1 MTNIRNAL
9 NDLGSAIED
18 LQNKTHSVVIKELS
32 GDKISGGTITKFA
45 STGISDEASNTV
57 VVVKNDGIHL
67 ETLHV
72 DYIAG
77 PLSVT
82 GSLTVAGDITADK
95 LRVKELIAEVKNE
108 RLDPVSFVSKNKKN
122 TAYGKGL
129 VWPGGE
135 YTKQFLLME
144 RPDRFFAT
152 ESIELRANKIYMI
165 NGQNVLSQQALGNTV
180 TRSNL
185 RSVGTL
191 ESLDVETNLTVDN
204 FLHYNAN
211 TQGLGLGT
219 DSPNGALGISSWDH
233 EFIVAGTDD
242 RKFKIGTYTTGAL
255 QIITDDT
262 PRITIDATGAIT
274 AHKKV
279 VIEESLGVGV
289 KNFTTDVS
297 ITTAGP
303 VRFENKKFEVGGSEP
318 ESGNYVIG
326 DVVWNDTPTPNGYM
340 GWVCTK
346 SGTPGTWKA
355 FGKIAS

>member
-9 NDLGSAIED
+9 NDLGYAIED

-95 LRVKELIAEVKNE
+95 LHVKELIAEVKNE

-165 NGQNVLSQQALGNTV
+165 NGQNVLSQQSLGNTV
-180 TRSNL
+180 TQSNL

-211 TQGLGLGT
+211 KQGLGLGT

>member
-95 LRVKELIAEVKNE
+95 LHVKELIAEVKNE

-135 YTKQFLLME
+135 YTKQFLIME

>member
-32 GDKISGGTITKFA
+32 GDKINGGTINNFA
-45 STGISDEASNTV
+45 STGITDEASNTV

-77 PLSVT
+77 QLTVT
-82 GSLTVAGDITADK
+82 GSLTVAGEITADK
-95 LRVKELIAEVKNE
+95 LHVKELTADVKNE

-165 NGQNVLSQQALGNTV
+165 NGQNVLSQDTLGNTV
-180 TRSNL
+180 TKSNL
-185 RSVGTL
+185 KSVGTL

-242 RKFKIGTYTTGAL
+242 RKFKIGTYTTGSL

-262 PRITIDATGAIT
+262 PRISIDATGAIT

-279 VIEESLGVGV
+279 VIEDALGVGV
-289 KNFTTDVS
+289 KNFTTDAS

-303 VRFENKKFEVGGSEP
+303 VRFENKKFEVGGQEP
-318 ESGNYVIG
+318 ESGNYIIG
-326 DVVWNDTPTPNGYM
+326 DVVWNDTPTPNGYV
-340 GWVCTK
+340 GWICTK
-346 SGTPGTWKA
+346 SGTPGTWKS
-355 FGKIAS
+355 FGKITS

>member
-95 LRVKELIAEVKNE
+95 LHVKELIADVKNE

-180 TRSNL
+180 TQSNL

-242 RKFKIGTYTTGAL
+242 RKFKIGTYTTGTL

-289 KNFTTDVS
+289 KNFTTDVN

-326 DVVWNDTPTPNGYM
+326 DVVWNDTPTPNGYV
-340 GWVCTK
+340 GWICTK
-346 SGTPGTWKA
+346 SGTPGTWKQ
-355 FGKIAS
+355 FGQIAS

>member
-95 LRVKELIAEVKNE
+95 LHVKELIAEVKNE

-152 ESIELRANKIYMI
+152 ESIELSANKIYMI

-180 TRSNL
+180 TQSNL

>member
-95 LRVKELIAEVKNE
+95 LHVKELIAEVKNE

>member
-32 GDKISGGTITKFA
+32 GDKVSGGTITNFA
-45 STGISDEASNTV
+45 STGINDAASNTI
-57 VVVKNDGIHL
+57 VVVKNDGMHL

-77 PLSVT
+77 PLSVS
-82 GSLTVAGDITADK
+82 GSLTVSGDITADK
-95 LRVKELIAEVKNE
+95 LHVKELVADVKHE
-108 RLDPVSFVSKNKKN
+108 RLEPLSFISKNKKN

-165 NGQNVLSQQALGNTV
+165 NGQNVLSQNALGNTV
-180 TRSNL
+180 TQSNL

-191 ESLDVETNLTVDN
+191 ESLNVETNLTVDN

-279 VIEESLGVGV
+279 VIEGALGVGV
-289 KNFTTDVS
+289 KNFTTDVD

-303 VRFENKKFEVGGSEP
+303 VRFQNKKFEVAGSAP

-326 DVVWNDTPTPNGYM
+326 DVVWNDRPTPNGYV
-340 GWVCTK
+340 GWINTK
-346 SGTPGTWKA
+346 SGTPGTWKP
-355 FGKIAS
+355 FGQIAS

>member
-95 LRVKELIAEVKNE
+95 LHVKELIAEVKNE

-180 TRSNL
+180 TQSNL

>member
-95 LRVKELIAEVKNE
+95 LHVKELIAEVKNE

-180 TRSNL
+180 TQSNL

-326 DVVWNDTPTPNGYM
+326 DVV
-340 GWVCTK
+340 
-346 SGTPGTWKA
+346 
-355 FGKIAS
+355 

>member
-9 NDLGSAIED
+9 DAVGSAIED

-32 GDKISGGTITKFA
+32 GDKVSGGTITNFA
-45 STGISDEASNTV
+45 STGINDEASNTV
-57 VVVKNDGIHL
+57 VVVRNDGIHL

-82 GSLTVAGDITADK
+82 GNLTVAGDITADK
-95 LRVKELIAEVKNE
+95 LHVKELIADVKSE
-108 RLDPVSFVSKNKKN
+108 RLEPVSFVSKNKKN

-165 NGQNVLSQQALGNTV
+165 NGQNVLSQNALGNTV
-180 TRSNL
+180 TQSNL

>member
-45 STGISDEASNTV
+45 STGISDEASNIV

-95 LRVKELIAEVKNE
+95 LHVKELIAEVKNE

-180 TRSNL
+180 TQSNL

-303 VRFENKKFEVGGSEP
+303 LRFENKKFEVGGSEP

>member
-45 STGISDEASNTV
+45 STGISDEASNIV

-95 LRVKELIAEVKNE
+95 LHVKELIAEVKNE

-180 TRSNL
+180 TQSNL

>member
-95 LRVKELIAEVKNE
+95 LHVKELIAEVKNE

-180 TRSNL
+180 TQSNL

-191 ESLDVETNLTVDN
+191 ESLDV
-204 FLHYNAN
+204 
-211 TQGLGLGT
+211 
-219 DSPNGALGISSWDH
+219 
-233 EFIVAGTDD
+233 
-242 RKFKIGTYTTGAL
+242 
-255 QIITDDT
+255 
-262 PRITIDATGAIT
+262 
-274 AHKKV
+274 
-279 VIEESLGVGV
+279 
-289 KNFTTDVS
+289 
-297 ITTAGP
+297 
-303 VRFENKKFEVGGSEP
+303 
-318 ESGNYVIG
+318 
-326 DVVWNDTPTPNGYM
+326 
-340 GWVCTK
+340 
-346 SGTPGTWKA
+346 
-355 FGKIAS
+355 

>member
-1 MTNIRNAL
+1 
-9 NDLGSAIED
+9 
-18 LQNKTHSVVIKELS
+18 
-32 GDKISGGTITKFA
+32 
-45 STGISDEASNTV
+45 
-57 VVVKNDGIHL
+57 
-67 ETLHV
+67 
-72 DYIAG
+72 
-77 PLSVT
+77 
-82 GSLTVAGDITADK
+82 
-95 LRVKELIAEVKNE
+95 
-108 RLDPVSFVSKNKKN
+108 
-122 TAYGKGL
+122 
-129 VWPGGE
+129 
-135 YTKQFLLME
+135 ME

-180 TRSNL
+180 TQSNL

>member
-95 LRVKELIAEVKNE
+95 LHVKELIAEVKNE

-180 TRSNL
+180 TQSNL

-326 DVVWNDTPTPNGYM
+326 DVVWNDTPTPNGYI